1 MHVLIAPIPDP
12 FTANTCLL
20 APQVVDTANSV
31 MRTYQEQ
38 LGGLQ
43 PSNASLVHDNLA
55 ALEAFLLTYDM
66 QEPDSSTASDAQRQL
81 FDQGKD
87 LYGKLWRA
95 DELEQKMNDEM
106 DKQGQV
112 NAPAKVLGP
121 SNMAPWGLAFVAPEA
136 QFIWGVEGG
145 NINMDPGTSLLTLTK
160 TVSLGNPDLFDLI
173 LSSSQTTI
181 ATSSSTEASWAA
193 PYIRRYCFLTTRA
206 RPLQNTWARSTR
218 AT

>member
-112 NAPAKVLGP
+112 NGAC
-121 SNMAPWGLAFVAPEA
+121 
-136 QFIWGVEGG
+136 
-145 NINMDPGTSLLTLTK
+145 
-160 TVSLGNPDLFDLI
+160 VSCALPHIGR
-173 LSSSQTTI
+173 
-181 ATSSSTEASWAA
+181 W
-193 PYIRRYCFLTTRA
+193 Y
-206 RPLQNTWARSTR
+206 
-218 AT
+218 